1 MHWRGPGNRII
12 GGEMLRTFF
21 ILATLFFSLSA
32 FACWRVEGNFAVDG
46 ETFKFNQ
53 KIEHNKEYK
62 FPNSN
67 FILSMTVKPISKV
80 NSLVT
85 YKIEEKKGLKLTVIT
100 KGEEE
105 IKSDKHNDIF
115 AKGEEGQP
123 NSIISIKLNK
133 I

>member
-1 MHWRGPGNRII
+1 VHWRGPGNRII

-32 FACWRVEGNFAVDG
+32 LACWRAEGNFAVDG
-46 ETFKFNQ
+46 ETYKFNQ
-53 KIEHNKEYK
+53 KIEHNKEYT

-67 FILSMTVKPISKV
+67 FILSMTVKPVSKTE
-80 NSLVT
+80 SLVN
-85 YKIEEKKGLKLTVIT
+85 YKIEEKKGLKLVLIT
-100 KGEEE
+100 SGKEEVKNE
-105 IKSDKHNDIF
+105 KQSDIF